1 MFLKNSVKKKKEES
15 GLTISEISAK
25 SGLKEHYVSKLLYE
39 SIDNP
44 STETLRKLAKA
55 FGCNSNEFVSE
66 DKIDDV
72 KLFREA
78 SRVFDIESK
87 DRGLVLNDDR
97 TRKTIMNIYN
107 YAYLRKTNRK
117 LPYIDEPF
125 LSWLFTR
132 PELLE

>member
-1 MFLKNSVKKKKEES
+1 MFLKNVVKEKKNKS
-15 GLTISEISAK
+15 GLTVSDISKK
-25 SGLKEHYVSKLLYE
+25 SGLKEHYVSKLLYDN
-39 SIDNP
+39 IDKP
-44 STETLRKLAKA
+44 SSETLEKLAKA
-55 FGCNSNEFVSE
+55 FGCDSNEFVSE

-78 SRVFDIESK
+78 SRVFDLESK
-87 DRGLVLNDDR
+87 NRGLLLNDER
-97 TRKTIMNIYN
+97 TRKTILNIYN

-117 LPYIDEPF
+117 SPYIDEPF